1 MIEIE
6 IKADTSRFDR
16 AMADFPVR
24 IAQAQSRILWYVG
37 QAVAS
42 RAQQAFR
49 TASFRP
55 SPWAPR
61 KDKKAKH
68 PLLIRSGNLRQS
80 ITWRFKS
87 NDTVV
92 AGTSTKYARYHQMGT
107 KHMPARPFFPVDAQG
122 RLTDSMLKKINRN
135 VDRICREELGKLR
148 G

>member
-6 IKADTSRFDR
+6 IKADTSRFNR

-24 IAQAQSRILWYVG
+24 IAQTQSRILWYVG

-135 VDRICREELGKLR
+135 VDRICKEELGKLR